1 MKDQLDENVFT
12 VLSLIID
19 CGLLNLNIRVSQI
32 IYEKEGCI
40 TTSKSKYIENTKQ
53 VEDAL

>member
-1 MKDQLDENVFT
+1 MKMYSSHT